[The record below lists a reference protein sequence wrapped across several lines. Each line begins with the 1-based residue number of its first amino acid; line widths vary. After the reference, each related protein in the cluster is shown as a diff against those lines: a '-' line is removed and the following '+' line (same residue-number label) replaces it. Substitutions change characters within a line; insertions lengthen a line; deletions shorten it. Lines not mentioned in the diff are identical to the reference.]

1 MDKRGGRITLFS
13 VEFFLSHIAKTFVG
27 EPFSV
32 SLISG
37 VENFHA
43 SEGYVLIFDFLSNFF
58 CVTVPKNFVGE
69 PLVFH

>member
-1 MDKRGGRITLFS
+1 MDKRGGRISLFS

-37 VENFHA
+37 VENFDA
-43 SEGYVLIFDFLSNFF
+43 SYSYVTIFDFLQKIFF
-58 CVTVPKNFVGE
+58 
-69 PLVFH
+69 